1 MPNPSTPAI
10 SAPAISAPAISAP
23 TISAPT
29 ISAFLNRLH
38 LSGNKSKVVVV
49 DVDETIG
56 YFVQLGLFCDA
67 LTRFAWNNDV
77 NMQYT
82 HFNALMDAFPEF
94 LRPHILELLHF
105 LKLKKAAKECAGVL
119 VYTNNCGPRIWV
131 EHITRYIESKLG
143 EPLFDQIVAAF
154 KVNGQIIEV
163 GRTTNDKTYDDLLR
177 CTKLPSNVEVCFL
190 DDQLHAKME
199 HARVY
204 YINVKPYVHH
214 LSADTMLN
222 RFLQT
227 PALRSTIRPPSIA
240 NSTLSGQILN
250 FMRKFSGNHA
260 PKHPLEQEVD
270 AIISKK
276 IMEHLKTFFLQKM
289 KSIRKTAT
297 SLKMK
302 TPAQSKTMKTRRF

>member
-1 MPNPSTPAI
+1 MASI
-10 SAPAISAPAISAP
+10 SAPI
-23 TISAPT
+23 ISAPT
-29 ISAFLNRLH
+29 ISAFMNRLQ
-38 LSGNKSKVVVV
+38 LSGNKSKVVVL

-77 NMQYT
+77 NMQYV

-94 LRPHILELLHF
+94 LRPHILELLQF
-105 LKLKKAAKECAGVL
+105 LKLKKSAKECAGVL

-131 EHITRYIESKLG
+131 EHITRYVESKLG

-214 LSADTMLN
+214 LTAETMLN

-227 PALRSTIRPPSIA
+227 PALRSTIGDA
-240 NSTLSGQILN
+240 NSNLAEFRAQILH
-250 FMRKFSGNHA
+250 FMHRFSTTHV
-260 PKHPLEQEVD
+260 PKNPIEQAVD

-276 IMEHLKTFFLQKM
+276 IMEHLKTFFLRKI
-289 KSIRKTAT
+289 KSIKKTAT

-302 TPAQSKTMKTRRF
+302 MPYRTKTMKIKRF

>member
-1 MPNPSTPAI
+1 MKCRTNKIQSRCCGLDMAST
-10 SAPAISAPAISAP
+10 
-23 TISAPT
+23 SAPT
-29 ISAFLNRLH
+29 ISAFMNRLQ
-38 LSGNKSKVVVV
+38 LSGNKSKVVVL

-77 NMQYT
+77 NMQYV

-94 LRPHILELLHF
+94 LRPHILELLQF
-105 LKLKKAAKECAGVL
+105 LKLKKSAKECAGVL

-131 EHITRYIESKLG
+131 EHITRYVESKLG

-214 LSADTMLN
+214 LTAETMLN

-227 PALRSTIRPPSIA
+227 PALRSTIGDA
-240 NSTLSGQILN
+240 NSKLAEFRAQILH
-250 FMRKFSGNHA
+250 FMHRFSTTHV
-260 PKHPLEQEVD
+260 PKNPIEQEVD

-276 IMEHLKTFFLQKM
+276 IMEHLKTFFLRKI
-289 KSIRKTAT
+289 KSIKKTAT

-302 TPAQSKTMKTRRF
+302 TPYRTKTMKIKRF